1 MKKSLPR
8 SHRNNLMQ
16 KNVVKDPAPLSL
28 SQNKLW
34 YLSLILGLVLLFWLL
49 KPVFAILAASAGI
62 AYVLDPLVDRFE
74 ARGWSRDQGIAVIV
88 IVGLLLTVLA
98 LLMFIP
104 PIAVQFGKLNEDLRH
119 VIANLDVNIQQLT
132 LWIENKTGQQV
143 HIDLAHF
150 QETIPQWLEDS
161 TADWQSKAISIL
173 EGLFLRGMGLVN
185 TLLNLLLLPVFTYY
199 LLRDWDDLMSK
210 AFELLPHK
218 TRPLIRKTM
227 LEVDERLNAFILGQ
241 IKVCLALAVLYSLGL
256 WIVGI
261 ELAFP
266 IGIASGLLFIIP
278 YVGTVFGIVTAGL
291 MALINFGFDW
301 HILGVFSV
309 FGLSQVVEG
318 YYLTPKIV
326 GESVGLSPL
335 VVMIALIVG
344 AAFMGIWGMF
354 LAIPVTA
361 VLSVLAH
368 EWLRR
373 YKLSD
378 TFLEPANI
386 ETETQQ

>member
-1 MKKSLPR
+1 M
-8 SHRNNLMQ
+8 
-16 KNVVKDPAPLSL
+16 
-28 SQNKLW
+28 
-34 YLSLILGLVLLFWLL
+34 
-49 KPVFAILAASAGI
+49 
-62 AYVLDPLVDRFE
+62 
-74 ARGWSRDQGIAVIV
+74 
-88 IVGLLLTVLA
+88 
-98 LLMFIP
+98 
-104 PIAVQFGKLNEDLRH
+104 
-119 VIANLDVNIQQLT
+119 ANLDGNIQQFA
-132 LWIENKTGQQV
+132 LWIEYKTGQQIN
-143 HIDLAHF
+143 IDLAHF
-150 QETIPQWLEDS
+150 QETLPEWLEES
-161 TADWQSKAISIL
+161 TSDWQSKAVNIL

-199 LLRDWDDLMSK
+199 LLRDWDDLMNK

-218 TRPLIRKTM
+218 TRPLVHKTM

-278 YVGTVFGIVTAGL
+278 YVGTVFGIIAAGF

-301 HILGVFSV
+301 HILGVFTV

-361 VLSVLAH
+361 VLSVLAN

-373 YKLSD
+373 YKSSD
-378 TFLEPANI
+378 TFLEAANI
-386 ETETQQ
+386 EHETLQ